1 MKVGDEW
8 KGEIV
13 KIGILQE
20 TWSYSRDNWGDIKS
34 RSVPFFTILK
44 NKLGYYVTDKFWATQ
59 AYNGSTYDAFT
70 IDPIMS
76 GTADANKYRRVIID
90 WLEEDTAKYQM
101 KTE

>member
-1 MKVGDEW
+1 M
-8 KGEIV
+8 
-13 KIGILQE
+13 
-20 TWSYSRDNWGDIKS
+20 
-34 RSVPFFTILK
+34 
-44 NKLGYYVTDKFWATQ
+44 VTDKVWATQ